1 MHKGMF
7 LCSCIWLAGCTVGPD
22 FTPPAPPATGSYT
35 RDTVAAGGDQH
46 FTSGADIPADWWT
59 VYHSSALDL
68 LVRKALAR
76 NPGLD
81 AARAAVKVA
90 MENVKAQEGNFYPT
104 VTAGLNAS
112 RNQNGTVLSPTL
124 NSAALLYDLYQAQLS
139 VNWSPDIW
147 GGNKRQV
154 EALQAAADSQRF
166 QLQSARVALITN
178 LVEAVIVDAMLRGQ
192 IAAANAV
199 IADEQQILAIEQRQQ
214 GLGQIAGADVATQE
228 LALAQAQQSLPPLQK
243 QLAEQDDLIAALT
256 GDLPSET
263 EGVAMELSSLTLPED
278 LPLSLPSRLVAQRAD
293 VRSAEENLHM
303 ASAEIGVAVANQL
316 PNFTLSADTGSVATQ
331 LGRLFSA
338 GDNFWSVGAG
348 SAGTLF
354 DAGILAHRTQAARDT
369 YEEAAAQYRS
379 TVIAAFQNVADA
391 LHAIAADGDG
401 LKTATAAEAAA
412 ARSLAIARRQQE
424 LGQTSAL
431 GLLTAEQADQQARLA
446 MIQAEANRLTDTA
459 LLYQALGGGWWN
471 QAPDAGEADVATQ

>member
-1 MHKGMF
+1 MGKGMF
-7 LCSCIWLAGCTVGPD
+7 LCSCVWLAGCTTGPD
-22 FTPPAPPATGSYT
+22 FMSPALPATGSYT
-35 RDTVAAGGDQH
+35 RDTLATGDDQH

-59 VYHSSALDL
+59 VYHSPALDR
-68 LVRKALAR
+68 LVRQALAK

-81 AARAAVKVA
+81 AAQAAVRVA
-90 MENVKAQEGNFYPT
+90 MENVKAQSGAFYPS
-104 VTAGLNAS
+104 VTAGLSAS
-112 RNQNGTVLSPTL
+112 RNQNSTVLSPSLT
-124 NSAALLYDLYQAQLS
+124 SATLLYDLYQAQLS

-166 QLQSARVALITN
+166 QLQAARVALVTN

-192 IAAANAV
+192 IAASNAV

-214 GLGQIAGADVATQE
+214 AVGQIAGADVATQE
-228 LALAQAQQSLPPLQK
+228 LALAQARQSLPPLQK

-256 GDLPSET
+256 GVLPSEAESET
-263 EGVAMELSSLTLPED
+263 MELSSLTLPGD
-278 LPLSLPSRLVAQRAD
+278 LPLSLPSKLVAQRAD

-303 ASAEIGVAVANQL
+303 ASAGIGVAVANQL
-316 PNFTLSADTGSVATQ
+316 PNFTLSANTGSVATQ
-331 LGRLFSA
+331 LGQIFSP
-338 GDNFWSVGAG
+338 GNNFWNVGAG
-348 SAGTLF
+348 VASTLF
-354 DAGILAHRTQAARDT
+354 DAGTLAHRAQAARDT
-369 YEEAAAQYRS
+369 YDEAAAQYRG

-391 LHAIAADGDG
+391 LHAIATDGDG
-401 LKTATAAEAAA
+401 LKAASAAEAAA

-424 LGQTSAL
+424 LGQTSSL

-446 MIQAEANRLTDTA
+446 VIQAQANRLTDTA

-471 QAPDAGEADVATQ
+471 QLPDVNEADVAKP